1 MDWIGNKLDWKL
13 TGLEI
18 NWTANKL
25 VKYEMIGNDV
35 DWKWIGR
42 GLKMNWLGNKF
53 K

>member
-25 VKYEMIGNDV
+25 VKYEMIGNELDV
-35 DWKWIGR
+35 D
-42 GLKMNWLGNKF
+42 
-53 K
+53 